1 MSTRTIHAG
10 TRTQMSPETQDQ
22 SPENAQHPSRRAFSL
37 AAVATAGLATLT
49 ACAKSERDD
58 SGDGGGET
66 GGSTRDTFVFGG
78 ASDPDSLDPF
88 FASDGETFRVSRQIF
103 EGLVSTKPGT
113 TDLAPSL
120 ATDWTT
126 SDDGLSYT
134 FTLQEGVKFSNGK
147 PFDAAA
153 VVANFERW
161 YNLTGLAQ
169 GEDLAYYYRSIFRGF
184 KNNEDEALTT
194 SLYAGSTANSD
205 GTVTVNLTSPFAG
218 FLASLTLPAF
228 SMQETSAVEAG
239 GGNGADGSD
248 PRQSAYA
255 TSGPV
260 GTGPF
265 VFDAWER
272 GQQVTLKR
280 NDDYWGDKAK
290 IATAVI
296 RFISDGT
303 ARKQALQ
310 NGDID
315 GYDLV
320 APADVQTLKTA
331 GFQIQNRPAF
341 NILYLGINQAFPPL
355 QDVKVRQA
363 IAHAIDKDAVVK
375 NALPEGTEVATQF
388 MPSNVI
394 GFNEGVTTYD
404 YSVDTAKQL
413 LTEAGQPALTIP
425 FNYPTGVSRPYM
437 PDPEAIFKSIQSQL
451 TAAGITTTPVAEQ
464 WTPNYLDTVQGGS
477 NHGLHLLGWTGDY
490 NDPDN
495 FIGVF
500 FGAQTNE
507 WGFND
512 PGLFEALAKAR
523 TVTSEDEQE
532 TAYQDINEQIMTLLP
547 GIPIA
552 SPVPS
557 LAFAAGVE
565 GYTASPVQDE
575 VWNTVTVS
583 DS

>member
-1 MSTRTIHAG
+1 MPAQLQSEG
-10 TRTQMSPETQDQ
+10 PEH
-22 SPENAQHPSRRAFSL
+22 HPTRRAFTL
-37 AAVATAGLATLT
+37 AAVATAGLATLS
-49 ACAKSERDD
+49 ACAESQRDE
-58 SGDGGGET
+58 GGGSGESS
-66 GGSTRDTFVFGG
+66 GSGRDTFVFGG
-78 ASDPDSLDPF
+78 SADPDSLDPV
-88 FASDGETFRVSRQIF
+88 FASDGETFRVTRQIF

-120 ATDWTT
+120 ATEWTT
-126 SDDGLSYT
+126 SEDGLSYT

-161 YNLTGLAQ
+161 YNLRGIAQ
-169 GEDLAYYYRSIFRGF
+169 GEDLAYYYRSVFRGF
-184 KNNEDEALTT
+184 KTNDDPALGT
-194 SLYAGSTANSD
+194 SLYAGSTANPD

-228 SMQETSAVEAG
+228 AMQETGAVEAA
-239 GGNGADGSD
+239 GGNGLDGAD
-248 PRQSAYA
+248 PRQSEYA
-255 TSGPV
+255 TSGPI

-265 VFDAWER
+265 VFAGWER

-280 NDDYWGDKAK
+280 NDDYWGEKAK
-290 IATAVI
+290 VASAVI
-296 RFISDGT
+296 RVIGDGT

-320 APADVQTLKTA
+320 APADVATLESA

-341 NILYLGINQAFPPL
+341 NILYLGINQALAPL
-355 QDVKVRQA
+355 GDLKVRQA
-363 IAHAIDKDAVVK
+363 IAHAIDKDAVIK
-375 NALPEGTEVATQF
+375 NALPEGTKAATQF
-388 MPSNVI
+388 MPENVI
-394 GFNEGVTTYD
+394 GWNESVTTYEYD
-404 YSVDTAKQL
+404 VDRAKQL
-413 LTEAGQPALTIP
+413 LAEAGQTNINIP

-437 PDPEAIFKSIQSQL
+437 PNPETIYNAINQQL
-451 TAAGITTTPVAEQ
+451 SAAGITTTPVAEQ
-464 WTPNYLDTVQGGS
+464 WTPNYLGTVQGGS

-500 FGAQTNE
+500 FGAATNE

-512 PGLFEALAKAR
+512 PGLFEALAAAR

-532 TAYQDINEQIMTLLP
+532 SAYQDINEQIMTLLP

-557 LAFAAGVE
+557 LAFAEGVE

-575 VWNTVTVS
+575 VWNTVTVA

>member
-1 MSTRTIHAG
+1 
-10 TRTQMSPETQDQ
+10 MSPKTQPAVPPDD
-22 SPENAQHPSRRAFSL
+22 PEAGSTSARPTRRAFTL
-37 AAVATAGLATLT
+37 ASVATAGLATLS
-49 ACAKSERDD
+49 ACAESQRD
-58 SGDGGGET
+58 E
-66 GGSTRDTFVFGG
+66 GGSGGSSSGSGRDTFVFGG
-78 ASDPDSLDPF
+78 SADPDSLDPV
-88 FASDGETFRVSRQIF
+88 FASDGETFRVTRQIF

-120 ATDWTT
+120 ATKWET
-126 SDDGLSYT
+126 SDDGKSYT

-147 PFDAAA
+147 AFDAAA

-161 YNLTGLAQ
+161 YNLRGVAQ

-184 KNNEDEALTT
+184 KTNDDPALGT
-194 SLYAGSTANSD
+194 SLYAGATANSD

-228 SMQETSAVEAG
+228 AMQETGAVEAG
-239 GGNGADGSD
+239 GGNGANGAD
-248 PRQSAYA
+248 PRQSEYA
-255 TSGPV
+255 TKGPV

-265 VFDAWER
+265 TFSAWER

-280 NDDYWGDKAK
+280 NEEYWGDKAK
-290 IATAVI
+290 VATAVI
-296 RFISDGT
+296 RVIGDGT
-303 ARKQALQ
+303 ARRQALQ

-320 APADVQTLKTA
+320 APADVETLKSA
-331 GFQIQNRPAF
+331 DFQIQNRPAF
-341 NILYLGINQAFPPL
+341 NILYLGINQAYAPL
-355 QDVKVRQA
+355 GDLKVRQA
-363 IAHAIDKDAVVK
+363 IAHAIDKEAVIK
-375 NALPEGTEVATQF
+375 NALPSGTKPATQF
-388 MPSNVI
+388 MPDNVI
-394 GFNEGVTTYD
+394 GWNESVTTYD
-404 YSVDTAKQL
+404 YDVAKAKQL
-413 LTEAGQPALTIP
+413 LAEAGQSAINVP

-437 PDPEAIFKSIQSQL
+437 PNPETIYNAINQQL
-451 TAAGITTTPVAEQ
+451 SAAGITTTPVAEQ
-464 WTPNYLDTVQGGS
+464 WTPNYLGTVQGGTQ
-477 NHGLHLLGWTGDY
+477 HGLHLLGWTGDY

-523 TVTSEDEQE
+523 TVTTESEQE
-532 TAYQDINEQIMTLLP
+532 SAYQDINEQIMTLLP

-557 LAFAAGVE
+557 LAFAPGVD

-575 VWNTVTVS
+575 VWNTVSVS
-583 DS
+583 GS

>member
-1 MSTRTIHAG
+1 
-10 TRTQMSPETQDQ
+10 MSPEMQDQ
-22 SPENAQHPSRRAFSL
+22 PLQNTQHPSRRAFSL

-49 ACAKSERDD
+49 ACAESERDD
-58 SGDGGGET
+58 SGGEEGG

-78 ASDPDSLDPF
+78 ASDPDSLDPV
-88 FASDGETFRVSRQIF
+88 FASDGETFRVTRQIF
-103 EGLVSTKPGT
+103 EGLVATEPGT

-126 SDDGLSYT
+126 SEDGLSYT
-134 FTLQEGVKFSNGK
+134 FTLQEGVTFSNGK
-147 PFDAAA
+147 AFDAAT

-161 YNLTGLAQ
+161 YNLRGAAQ
-169 GEDLAYYYRSIFRGF
+169 GENLAYYYRSIFRGF
-184 KNNEDEALTT
+184 KTNDDPALGT

-228 SMQETSAVEAG
+228 AMQDTEAVTAG
-239 GGNGADGSD
+239 NGDGADGSD
-248 PRQSAYA
+248 PRQNAYA
-255 TSGPV
+255 TAGPV

-272 GQQVTLKR
+272 GQQITLKR
-280 NDDYWGDKAK
+280 NDSYWGEKAK
-290 IATAVI
+290 VATAVV

-303 ARKQALQ
+303 ARRQALQ

-320 APADVQTLKTA
+320 APADVATLQDA
-331 GFQIQNRPAF
+331 DFQIQNRPAF

-355 QDVKVRQA
+355 QDAKVRQA
-363 IAHAIDKDAVVK
+363 IAHAIDKDAVIS
-375 NALPEGTEVATQF
+375 NALPEGTKAATQF
-388 MPSNVI
+388 MPDNVI
-394 GFNEGVTTYD
+394 GWNEGVTTYEYD
-404 YSVDTAKQL
+404 VDMAKQL
-413 LTEAGQPALTIP
+413 LSEAGQTGLTIP

-437 PDPEAIFKSIQSQL
+437 PNPETIYNAINQQL

-464 WTPNYLDTVQGGS
+464 WNPNYLDTVQGTT
-477 NHGLHLLGWTGDY
+477 NHGIHLLGWTGDY

-500 FGAQTNE
+500 FGAATNE
-507 WGFND
+507 WGFTD
-512 PGLFEALAKAR
+512 QGLFDALANAR
-523 TVTSEDEQE
+523 TVTTEAEQE
-532 TAYQDINEQIMTLLP
+532 SAYQDINEQIMTLLP
-547 GIPIA
+547 GVPIA

-557 LAFAAGVE
+557 LAFAPGVD

>member
-1 MSTRTIHAG
+1 
-10 TRTQMSPETQDQ
+10 MSPEMQDQ
-22 SPENAQHPSRRAFSL
+22 SPEPTQHPSRRVFSM

-49 ACAKSERDD
+49 ACAKSDRDD
-58 SGDGGGET
+58 SGNDGGG
-66 GGSTRDTFVFGG
+66 GGGKTRDTFVFGG
-78 ASDPDSLDPF
+78 AADPDSLDPF
-88 FASDGETFRVSRQIF
+88 FASDGETFRISRQIF
-103 EGLVSTKPGT
+103 EGLVSAKPGT

-120 ATDWTT
+120 ASKWTA
-126 SDDGLSYT
+126 SEDGLSYT

-147 PFDAAA
+147 AFDAAA

-161 YNLTGLAQ
+161 YNLTGIAQ

-184 KNNEDEALTT
+184 KTNGDASLGT

-205 GTVTVNLTSPFAG
+205 GTVTVNLSSPFAG

-228 SMQETSAVEAG
+228 AMQETGAVEAG
-239 GGNGADGSD
+239 GGNGTDGSD

-255 TSGPV
+255 TKGPV

-265 VFDAWER
+265 VFSAWER

-280 NDDYWGDKAK
+280 NDGYWGDKAK
-290 IATAVI
+290 TATAIV

-320 APADVQTLKTA
+320 APADVATLKSA

-355 QDVKVRQA
+355 QDAKVRQA

-375 NALPEGTEVATQF
+375 NSLPEGTKAATQF
-388 MPSNVI
+388 VPDNVI
-394 GFNEGVTTYD
+394 GYNKDVTTYAYD
-404 YSVDTAKQL
+404 PDAAKKL
-413 LTEAGQPALTIP
+413 LAEAGQANLALK

-437 PDPEAIFKSIQSQL
+437 PNPETIYKAISSQL
-451 TAAGITTTPVAEQ
+451 TAVGIQITPVAEQ
-464 WTPNYLDTVQGGS
+464 WNPNYLGTVQGGAD
-477 NHGLHLLGWTGDY
+477 HGVHLLGWTGDY

-512 PGLFEALAKAR
+512 QGLFDALATAR
-523 TVTSEDEQE
+523 TATSEDAQV
-532 TAYQDINEQIMTLLP
+532 TAYEDINEQVMTLLP

-557 LAFAAGVE
+557 LAFAPGVD

-575 VWNTVTVS
+575 VWNLVS
-583 DS
+583 VSKDS

>member
-1 MSTRTIHAG
+1 
-10 TRTQMSPETQDQ
+10 MSPKTQPAVPPQD
-22 SPENAQHPSRRAFSL
+22 PAQEPLRVRPTRRAFTL
-37 AAVATAGLATLT
+37 ASVSAAGLATLS
-49 ACAKSERDD
+49 ACAQSQRDEGGSGD
-58 SGDGGGET
+58 SG
-66 GGSTRDTFVFGG
+66 GGSGRDTFVFGG
-78 ASDPDSLDPF
+78 SADPDSLDPV
-88 FASDGETFRVSRQIF
+88 FASDGETFRVTRQIF
-103 EGLVSTKPGT
+103 EGLVATEPGT

-120 ATDWTT
+120 ATQWEA
-126 SDDGLSYT
+126 SDDGLTYT
-134 FTLQEGVKFSNGK
+134 FTLQDGVTFSNGV

-161 YNLTGLAQ
+161 YALRGIAQ

-184 KNNEDEALTT
+184 RTNDDPALGE
-194 SLYAGSTANSD
+194 SLYAGSTANPD
-205 GTVTVNLTSPFAG
+205 GTVTVNLTRPFAG

-228 SMQETSAVEAG
+228 AMQETGAVQAG

-265 VFDAWER
+265 TFSAWER

-280 NDDYWGDKAK
+280 NEEYWGEKAK
-290 IATAVI
+290 VATAVVRVI
-296 RFISDGT
+296 GDGT
-303 ARKQALQ
+303 ARRQALQ

-320 APADVQTLKTA
+320 APADVETLESSD
-331 GFQIQNRPAF
+331 FQIQNRPAF
-341 NILYLGINQAFPPL
+341 NILYLGINQAYAPL
-355 QDVKVRQA
+355 GDPRVRQA
-363 IAHAIDKDAVVK
+363 IAHAIDKEALIT
-375 NALPEGTEVATQF
+375 NALPSGTKPATQF
-388 MPSNVI
+388 MPDNVT
-394 GFNEGVTTYD
+394 GWNEGVTTYEYD
-404 YSVDTAKQL
+404 VDRARQL
-413 LTEAGQPALTIP
+413 LAEAGQTGINVP

-437 PDPEAIFKSIQSQL
+437 PNPETIYNAINQQL

-464 WTPNYLDTVQGGS
+464 WTPNYLGTVQGTTQ
-477 NHGLHLLGWTGDY
+477 HGLHLLGWTGDY

-500 FGAQTNE
+500 FGAPTNE
-507 WGFND
+507 WGFTD
-512 PGLFEALAKAR
+512 QGLFEALANAR
-523 TVTSEDEQE
+523 TVTSESEQE
-532 TAYQDINEQIMTLLP
+532 STYQDINEQIMTLLP

-557 LAFAAGVE
+557 LAFAPGVE

-575 VWNTVTVS
+575 VWNTVSVS

>member
-1 MSTRTIHAG
+1 MSA
-10 TRTQMSPETQDQ
+10 Q
-22 SPENAQHPSRRAFSL
+22 SPTEHDTTHPSRRAFTL
-37 AAVATAGLATLT
+37 ASVATAGLATLS
-49 ACAKSERDD
+49 ACAKSERD
-58 SGDGGGET
+58 E
-66 GGSTRDTFVFGG
+66 GGSSGGSSSSGRDTFVFGG
-78 ASDPDSLDPF
+78 SADPDSLDPV
-88 FASDGETFRVSRQIF
+88 FASDGETFRITRQIF

-113 TDLAPSL
+113 TELAPSL
-120 ATDWTT
+120 ATKWTT
-126 SDDGLSYT
+126 SEDGLSYT
-134 FTLQEGVKFSNGK
+134 FTLAEGVKFSNGK

-161 YNLTGLAQ
+161 YNLRGIAQ

-184 KNNEDEALTT
+184 KTNDDPALGT
-194 SLYAGSTANSD
+194 SLYAGSTANAD

-228 SMQETSAVEAG
+228 AMQETGAVEAA
-239 GGNGADGSD
+239 GGNGLNGAD
-248 PRQSAYA
+248 PRQSEYA
-255 TSGPV
+255 TSGPI

-265 VFDAWER
+265 VFAAWER

-280 NDDYWGDKAK
+280 NEDYWGEKAK
-290 IATAVI
+290 VASAVVRVI
-296 RFISDGT
+296 GDGT

-320 APADVQTLKTA
+320 APADVETLKSA
-331 GFQIQNRPAF
+331 DFQIQNRPAF
-341 NILYLGINQAFPPL
+341 NILYLGMNQALAPL
-355 QDVKVRQA
+355 GDLKVRQA
-363 IAHAIDKDAVVK
+363 ISHAIDKDAVIK
-375 NALPEGTEVATQF
+375 NALPSGTKAATQF
-388 MPSNVI
+388 MPENVI
-394 GFNEGVTTYD
+394 GWNDKVTTYEYD
-404 YSVDTAKQL
+404 VDKAKQL
-413 LTEAGQPALTIP
+413 LAEAGQSNLTIP

-437 PDPEAIFKSIQSQL
+437 PNPETIYNAINQQL
-451 TAAGITTTPVAEQ
+451 TAAGIKTTPVAEQ
-464 WTPNYLDTVQGGS
+464 WTPNYLGTVQGGT

-523 TVTSEDEQE
+523 TVTSQDEQE
-532 TAYQDINEQIMTLLP
+532 TTYQDINEQIMTLLP

-557 LAFAAGVE
+557 LAFAAGVK

-575 VWNTVTVS
+575 VWNTVTVA

>member
-1 MSTRTIHAG
+1 
-10 TRTQMSPETQDQ
+10 MSPEMHEK
-22 SPENAQHPSRRAFSL
+22 SPERAAEQHPTRRAFTVASV
-37 AAVATAGLATLT
+37 AAAGLATLG
-49 ACAKSERDD
+49 ACAESERDE
-58 SGDGGGET
+58 GQGGGET

-78 ASDPDSLDPF
+78 ASDPDSLDPA

-103 EGLVSTKPGT
+103 EGLVSTEPGT
-113 TDLAPSL
+113 TELAPSL

-126 SDDGLSYT
+126 SEDGLSYT
-134 FTLQEGVKFSNGK
+134 FTLKEGVTFSNGE

-161 YNLTGLAQ
+161 YNLRGIAQ

-184 KNNEDEALTT
+184 KTNDDPQLST
-194 SLYAGSTANSD
+194 SLYAGSTANPD
-205 GTVTVNLTSPFAG
+205 GTVTVNLTAPFAG
-218 FLASLTLPAF
+218 FLAALTLPAF
-228 SMQETSAVEAG
+228 AMQETGAVEAG
-239 GGNGADGSD
+239 GGNGADGGD

-255 TSGPV
+255 TGGPV

-265 VFDAWER
+265 VFDSWER
-272 GQQVTLKR
+272 GQQITLKR
-280 NDDYWGDKAK
+280 NDTYWGEKAK
-290 IATAVI
+290 VATAVV
-296 RFISDGT
+296 RFISDGA
-303 ARKQALQ
+303 ARRQALQ

-320 APADVQTLKTA
+320 APADVATLEGD

-341 NILYLGINQAFPPL
+341 NILYLGMNQALPPL
-355 QDVKVRQA
+355 NDLKVRQA
-363 IAHAIDKDAVVK
+363 IAHAIDKEAVVK

-394 GFNEGVTTYD
+394 GFNEDVTTYEYD
-404 YSVDTAKQL
+404 VDTAKRL
-413 LTEAGQPALTIP
+413 LAEAGQANLTIP

-437 PDPEAIFKSIQSQL
+437 PNPETIYNAVSQQL
-451 TAAGITTTPVAEQ
+451 SAAGITVTPVAEQ
-464 WTPNYLDTVQGGS
+464 WSPNYLDTVQGGAT
-477 NHGLHLLGWTGDY
+477 HGLHLLGWTGDY

-495 FIGVF
+495 FVGVF

-512 PGLFEALAKAR
+512 PGLFEALAAAR
-523 TVTSEDEQE
+523 TVTSEEEQE

-547 GIPIA
+547 GVPIA

-557 LAFAAGVE
+557 LAFAAGVD

-575 VWNTVTVS
+575 VWNTVTVA
-583 DS
+583 DA

>member
-1 MSTRTIHAG
+1 MPESPMPHAPTPESTQP
-10 TRTQMSPETQDQ
+10 TRPT
-22 SPENAQHPSRRAFSL
+22 RRAFTLASL
-37 AAVATAGLATLT
+37 SVAALATAS
-49 ACAKSERDD
+49 ACAKSDRD
-58 SGDGGGET
+58 SGGSGESSSS
-66 GGSTRDTFVFGG
+66 GGSEVDTFVFGG
-78 ASDPDSLDPF
+78 SADPDSLDPA
-88 FASDGETFRVSRQIF
+88 FASDGETFRISRQIF

-113 TDLAPSL
+113 TELAPGL
-120 ATDWTT
+120 ATKWTQ
-126 SDDGLSYT
+126 SQDGLSYT
-134 FTLQEGVKFSNGK
+134 FTLQQGVKFSNGK

-161 YNLTGLAQ
+161 YNLRGLAQ

-184 KNNEDEALTT
+184 KTNDDPALTT

-205 GTVTVNLTSPFAG
+205 GTVTVNLTTPFAG
-218 FLASLTLPAF
+218 FLASMTLPAF
-228 SMQETSAVEAG
+228 GMQETGAVEAG
-239 GGNGADGSD
+239 GGNGTDGKD

-255 TSGPV
+255 TTGPV

-265 VFDAWER
+265 VFSAWER
-272 GQQVTLKR
+272 GQQLTLKR
-280 NDDYWGDKAK
+280 NDAYWGDKAK
-290 IATAVI
+290 VATAIV

-303 ARKQALQ
+303 ARRQALQ

-320 APADVQTLKTA
+320 APADVATLKGA
-331 GFQIQNRPAF
+331 DFQVQNRPAF
-341 NILYLGINQAFPPL
+341 NILYLGINQAFPGL
-355 QDVKVRQA
+355 GDLKVRQA

-375 NALPEGTEVATQF
+375 NSLPEGTKAATQF
-388 MPSNVI
+388 VPDNVI
-394 GFNEGVTTYD
+394 GYNKDVTTYAYD
-404 YSVDTAKQL
+404 PDTAKKL
-413 LTEAGQPALTIP
+413 LAEAGQANLSIK

-437 PDPEAIFKSIQSQL
+437 PNPETIYKAISSQL
-451 TAAGITTTPVAEQ
+451 TAVGIQITPVAEQ
-464 WTPNYLDTVQGGS
+464 WNPNYLGTVQGGAD
-477 NHGLHLLGWTGDY
+477 HGVHLLGWTGDY

-512 PGLFEALAKAR
+512 PGLFDALAKAR
-523 TVTSEDEQE
+523 TVTSEDAQ
-532 TAYQDINEQIMTLLP
+532 TSAYEDINEQIMTLLP

-557 LAFAAGVE
+557 LAFAAGVS

-575 VWNTVTVS
+575 VWNTVAVS
-583 DS
+583 KDS

>member
-1 MSTRTIHAG
+1 MPESTQTTRPTRRTFTLA
-10 TRTQMSPETQDQ
+10 
-22 SPENAQHPSRRAFSL
+22 SL
-37 AAVATAGLATLT
+37 SVAALATAS
-49 ACAKSERDD
+49 ACAESERDA
-58 SGDGGGET
+58 SRGGESSSS
-66 GGSTRDTFVFGG
+66 GGSQVDTFVFGG
-78 ASDPDSLDPF
+78 SADPDSLDPT

-103 EGLVSTKPGT
+103 EGLVSTEPGT
-113 TDLAPSL
+113 TELAPGL
-120 ATDWTT
+120 ATKWEA
-126 SDDGLSYT
+126 SEDGLSYT
-134 FTLQEGVKFSNGK
+134 FTLQEGVTFSNGK

-161 YNLTGLAQ
+161 YDLRGLAQ

-184 KNNEDEALTT
+184 KTNDDPALTT
-194 SLYAGSTANSD
+194 SLYAGSTANPD
-205 GTVTVNLTSPFAG
+205 GTVTVNLTTPFAG

-228 SMQETSAVEAG
+228 AMQETAAVEAG
-239 GGNGADGSD
+239 GGNGTDGSD

-265 VFDAWER
+265 VFSAWER
-272 GQQVTLKR
+272 GQQLTLKR
-280 NDDYWGDKAK
+280 NDTYWGEKAK
-290 IATAVI
+290 VATAIV

-303 ARKQALQ
+303 ARRQALQ

-320 APADVQTLKTA
+320 APADVATLEGA
-331 GFQIQNRPAF
+331 DFQIQNRPAF
-341 NILYLGINQAFPPL
+341 NILYLGINQAAPGL
-355 QDVKVRQA
+355 GDVKVRQA
-363 IAHAIDKDAVVK
+363 IAHAIDKDAVVR
-375 NALPEGTEVATQF
+375 NSLPEGTKAATQF
-388 MPSNVI
+388 MPDNVI
-394 GFNEGVTTYD
+394 GYNPDVTTYAYD
-404 YSVDTAKQL
+404 PDQAKTL
-413 LTEAGQPALTIP
+413 LAEAGQPNLTVK

-437 PDPEAIFKSIQSQL
+437 PNPETIYKAISSQL
-451 TAAGITTTPVAEQ
+451 TAVGITITPVAEQ
-464 WTPNYLDTVQGGS
+464 WNPNYLGTVQGGAD
-477 NHGLHLLGWTGDY
+477 HGVHLLGWTGDY

-512 PGLFEALAKAR
+512 AGLFDALAKAR
-523 TVTSEDEQE
+523 TVTSEDAQQ
-532 TAYQDINEQIMTLLP
+532 TAYEDINEQIMTLLP

-557 LAFAAGVE
+557 LAFAPGVD

-575 VWNTVTVS
+575 VWNLVTVS
-583 DS
+583 RDS